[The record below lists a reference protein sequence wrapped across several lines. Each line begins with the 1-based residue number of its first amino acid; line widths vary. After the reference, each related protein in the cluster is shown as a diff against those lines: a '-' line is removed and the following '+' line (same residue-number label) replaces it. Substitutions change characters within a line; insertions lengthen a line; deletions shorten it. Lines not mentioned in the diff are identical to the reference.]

1 MVALGAASLFANAC
15 NSPGP
20 SAGQLRTDEAGQA
33 ATVAPKGTTPGTTPG
48 LFLRVD
54 LFPYALV
61 NDTFPVIVSFRNSAG
76 QLMNVADNITIK
88 LSTTPTAAPLLGAST
103 KAPTSGVARF
113 DVSIAK
119 PGQGFGITA
128 SSTQAGTATSAL
140 FNVAYSQDVGAAGS
154 TPATAP
160 VISPKVPLFSS
171 IAPGDVQYYKFFATL
186 GQQLSVST
194 YANRIDNSNYD
205 TSMRVRLVA
214 PDGSTELVRAAATT
228 PDSPGV
234 DNGISLVSIPKDGDY
249 YLACDV
255 DQAGYMSGTYAMLM
269 TLAVNPGISLQTEA
283 EAPGATDKNDTIAT
297 AQKLSAGTLY
307 GHYDTTATG
316 AATSDFYAIT
326 VVNPVQVR
334 LDLNAAR
341 SGAAVGDRT
350 WIGHLELQD
359 AAGNVLAANEKSYG
373 LDPAIDYVITKAA
386 TYYVRV
392 TGSSDPA
399 SGLNSPYYLNYQSTL
414 YTPATESTTNTTSAG
429 AMTLSYNSDVSGTFS
444 AAATHWFAF
453 GGTAGDI
460 VRVLVQDRSVL
471 QGATL
476 GTTSTAPASPAVP
489 VSAPQAAVYV
499 RILQADGVTEVPTG
513 YSLID
518 TTQTAL
524 VYRQTILQATGTYFV
539 RVQSNA
545 SGKFGLRLERVAT
558 TVREVEPND
567 TAATANAAGSTAP
580 IWMSGVITSGDQDH
594 FKVHGEAGQ
603 LLTVSV
609 LGPPGAVLGSPL
621 SDWGSSLVPSLEIRD
636 SAGNLL
642 SATSADRKGG
652 ANYAE
657 TLQHPLLAQ
666 INNIA
671 PAVQA
676 SFRALAAGDF
686 DIALFDAGGQGGPNY
701 FYALNVWKNQ

>member
-234 DNGISLVSIPKDGDY
+234 DNGISLMSIPKDGDY

-255 DQAGYMSGTYAMLM
+255 DQGGYLSGTYAMLM

-283 EAPGATDKNDTIAT
+283 EAPGATGKNDTIAT

-326 VVNPVQVR
+326 VVNPVRVR

-359 AAGNVLAANEKSYG
+359 STGAVLSANEKSYG
-373 LDPAIDYVITKAA
+373 LDPAVDYVITKAG

-392 TGSSDPA
+392 TGSADPA
-399 SGLNSPYYLNYQSTL
+399 SGFNSPYFLNYQATP
-414 YTPATESTTNTTSAG
+414 YAPATESTTNTTSAG
-429 AMTLSYNSDVSGTFS
+429 AMTLAYNSDVSGSFS

-453 GGTAGDI
+453 GGTAGDV
-460 VRVLVQDRSVL
+460 VRLVVQDRNVL

-476 GTTSTAPASPAVP
+476 GTTSTAPVP
-489 VSAPQAAVYV
+489 GAQAAVSV
-499 RILQADGVTEVPTG
+499 GILQADGVTELPTG
-513 YSLID
+513 YSFTD
-518 TTQTAL
+518 PTQTGL
-524 VYRQTILQATGTYFV
+524 VYRQTILQTTATYFI

-545 SGKFGLRLERVAT
+545 
-558 TVREVEPND
+558 
-567 TAATANAAGSTAP
+567 AG
-580 IWMSGVITSGDQDH
+580 
-594 FKVHGEAGQ
+594 
-603 LLTVSV
+603 
-609 LGPPGAVLGSPL
+609 
-621 SDWGSSLVPSLEIRD
+621 
-636 SAGNLL
+636 
-642 SATSADRKGG
+642 
-652 ANYAE
+652 
-657 TLQHPLLAQ
+657 
-666 INNIA
+666 
-671 PAVQA
+671 
-676 SFRALAAGDF
+676 
-686 DIALFDAGGQGGPNY
+686 
-701 FYALNVWKNQ
+701 